1 MCQFLLIG
9 KDADFDSNSDSD
21 SDSNS
26 DSDVDADFVI
36 GVFVENYALEA
47 LGKRRSARQS
57 LVEKD

>member
-9 KDADFDSNSDSD
+9 KDADFDSNLD

-36 GVFVENYALEA
+36 GVFVENYALKA

>member
-21 SDSNS
+21 
-26 DSDVDADFVI
+26 VDADFVI
-36 GVFVENYALEA
+36 GVFAENYALEA